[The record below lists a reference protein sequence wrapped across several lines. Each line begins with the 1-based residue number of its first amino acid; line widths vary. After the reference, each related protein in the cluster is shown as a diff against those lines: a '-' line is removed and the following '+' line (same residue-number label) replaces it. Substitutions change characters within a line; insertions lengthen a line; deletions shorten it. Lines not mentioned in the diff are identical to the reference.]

1 MLMTSAKG
9 RSSIK
14 EVVNDWTH
22 LRQTGSFASL
32 GYAQTTLTQD

>member
-1 MLMTSAKG
+1 MLMTPAKG

-14 EVVNDWTH
+14 EVNDWTY

-32 GYAQTTLTQD
+32 GCAQTTLTQD